1 MVKQETKTRTLKFIF
16 VGIALTVINFAIYT
30 FLARVIFSS
39 NELLW
44 LDSLISYLL
53 ATFLAYFMHSRIT
66 WKERRP
72 GQFGVTKFFLWNFLT
87 ALLIS
92 PFFTWLFKLITP
104 FYEFLFN
111 ISTAMHLPFDF
122 NFIEST
128 GVFILTTCVT
138 MILNYFFY
146 DKLVFGTAKPTATNA
161 EIKGSPK
168 VSVVVPIYNTSK
180 YLPKCLDSIID
191 QSYQN
196 LEIILIDDGST
207 DDSGKIADDYAKK
220 DKRIKVFHQ
229 KNAGQSAAR
238 NLGLEKATGDYVGFI
253 DSDDRV
259 DKSFILKLLTPYESD
274 LQTLITVCGVH
285 YKRLK
290 TNSAENVYINP
301 LRLIRKHQSKKAY
314 LLYLLAIDGRMY
326 SSVNKLYRLDT
337 AKKCHF
343 DETLK
348 FAEDT
353 KFVLDYLKKSS
364 GNIRFVLEPLYI
376 YNFGTETSTINRTA
390 TSWSSWQTAYKNL
403 KTWLGPHST
412 MCEKFWLHMVH
423 LRWRISFVR
432 SKRRATNTQPN
443 IS

>member
-1 MVKQETKTRTLKFIF
+1 MSEKNSTKSRTIKFAL
-16 VGIALTVINFAIYT
+16 VGSFLALANFAIYT

-66 WKERRP
+66 WKERHP
-72 GQFGVTKFFLWNFLT
+72 GQFGVIKFFLWNFLT

-104 FYEFLFN
+104 FYEFIFN
-111 ISTAMHLPFDF
+111 ISTAIHLPFDF

-128 GVFILTTCVT
+128 GVFVLTTCVT

-146 DKLVFGTAKPTATNA
+146 DKLVFGTAKPTTTNT

-180 YLPKCLDSIID
+180 YLPKCLDSIIN

-207 DDSGKIADDYAKK
+207 DNSGKIADDYAKK

-259 DKSFILKLLTPYESD
+259 DKSFILKLLAPYENNS
-274 LQTLITVCGVH
+274 QTLITVCGVH

-290 TNSAENVYINP
+290 TNSAEDVYINP
-301 LRLIRKHQSKKAY
+301 LRPIKKHESKKAY

-343 DETLK
+343 DKTLK

-364 GNIRFVLEPLYI
+364 GNIHFVLEPLYI
-376 YNFGTETSTINRTA
+376 YNFGTETSTINNTA
-390 TSWSSWQTAYKNL
+390 TTWKSWQTAYTNL
-403 KTWLGPHST
+403 KSWLGPHPKLS
-412 MCEKFWLHMVH
+412 ESFWLHIVH
-423 LRWRISFVR
+423 LRWRISFIR
-432 SKRRATNTQPN
+432 SRRRAAAK
-443 IS
+443 

>member
-1 MVKQETKTRTLKFIF
+1 MSEKNSTKSRTIKFAL
-16 VGIALTVINFAIYT
+16 VGSFLALANFAIYT

-66 WKERRP
+66 WKERHP
-72 GQFGVTKFFLWNFLT
+72 GQFGVIKFFLWNFLT

-104 FYEFLFN
+104 FYEFIFN
-111 ISTAMHLPFDF
+111 ISTAIHLPFDF

-128 GVFILTTCVT
+128 GVFVLTTCVT

-146 DKLVFGTAKPTATNA
+146 DKLVFGTAKPTTTNT

-168 VSVVVPIYNTSK
+168 VSVIVPIYNTSK
-180 YLPKCLDSIID
+180 YLPKCLDSIIG

-238 NLGLEKATGDYVGFI
+238 NLGLQKATGDYVGFI
-253 DSDDRV
+253 DSDDRI
-259 DKSFILKLLTPYESD
+259 DRQFYEEHLKAFDANISVS
-274 LQTLITVCGVH
+274 VCGAH
-285 YKRLK
+285 YKFLK
-290 TNSAENVYINP
+290 QGSSRDVYINP
-301 LRLIRKHQSKKAY
+301 IRARKKHESKKAY
-314 LLYLLAIDGRMY
+314 MLYLLTIDGRMY
-326 SSVNKLYRLDT
+326 WSVNKLFRTDV
-337 AKKCHF
+337 AKKCEF
-343 DETLK
+343 DKSLN

-353 KFVLDYLKKSS
+353 KFVYNYFKKASGEPIFILK
-364 GNIRFVLEPLYI
+364 PLYI
-376 YNFGTETSTINRTA
+376 YNFGTETSTIKSAA
-390 TSWSSWQTAYKNL
+390 TKRRNWQNSYKDL
-403 KTWLGPHST
+403 KTWLGPHPT
-412 MCEKFWLHMVH
+412 IKEKFWLSTIR
-423 LRWRISFVR
+423 LRWCISFIR
-432 SKRRATNTQPN
+432 SKRRAAKA
-443 IS
+443 

>member
-1 MVKQETKTRTLKFIF
+1 MEKASGTKKRTLKFAII
-16 VGIALTVINFAIYT
+16 GTILALFNFLIYT
-30 FLARVIFSS
+30 FLARVIMNS
-39 NELLW
+39 NDLLW
-44 LDSLISYLL
+44 LDSLISYFL

-72 GQFGVTKFFLWNFLT
+72 TKSGVIKFFLWNFFT
-87 ALLIS
+87 ALAIS
-92 PFFTWLFKLITP
+92 PFFTWIFKLITP
-104 FYEFLFN
+104 FYEFVFN
-111 ISTAMHLPFDF
+111 ITTAIHFPFDF
-122 NFIEST
+122 DFVEST
-128 GVFILTTCVT
+128 GVFVLTTCVT
-138 MILNYFFY
+138 MILNYLFY
-146 DKLVFGTAKPTATNA
+146 DNLVFGINNPEPTPLATSNDQK
-161 EIKGSPK
+161 ISII
-168 VSVVVPIYNTSK
+168 VPIYNTAK
-180 YLPKCLDSIID
+180 YLPKCLDSSIN

-207 DDSGKIADDYAKK
+207 DNSGQIADGYAKK
-220 DKRIKVFHQ
+220 DSRVKVFHQ

-238 NLGLEKATGDYVGFI
+238 NLGLEKATGTYVSFI
-253 DSDDRV
+253 DADDQISK
-259 DKSFILKLLTPYESD
+259 DFISKLFSPYESD
-274 LQTLITVCGVH
+274 TSTIISVCGIH

-290 TNSAENVYINP
+290 THSAEDVYINP
-301 LRLIRKHQSKKAY
+301 LRAQRKHESKKAY
-314 LLYLLAIDGRMY
+314 LLYLLTIDGRMY
-326 SSVNKLYRLDT
+326 SSVNKLYIAAT

-343 DETLK
+343 DEHLN

-432 SKRRATNTQPN
+432 SKRRAK
-443 IS
+443 